1 MEGEIS
7 ADEASQVEARK
18 SSNLAFAFFCMSKDR
33 ARDMEVFYS
42 YCRILDDI
50 ADDANATSEQKIA
63 SLNFWKGEIEKIY
76 SGRTSELS
84 KMSSQIRDTVM
95 RRDIPKQYMLDI
107 IDGVMRDTDPAPFE
121 TYADIKKYCYGVASA
136 VGLVSIYIFGFKSEK
151 TKLFAES
158 LGYALQFTNILRD
171 AVYDFKQMGRCYIPR
186 VELER
191 FGAKPE
197 DFGADSLSRNCRDLL
212 RMLYFRA
219 KHFFNRSRRLLQP
232 EDARALTPAFIM
244 WDIYEH
250 ILEEIA
256 RRDFMVSEDVV
267 KVSKPK
273 KIALA
278 FSAIRRAKK
287 YAKSAPKNFG
297 RAAVLGAGL
306 SGIAAA
312 VNLSLKGY
320 EVDLFEAKS
329 RVGGRAGAMDL
340 KSEGL
345 HLDNGSHVVMN
356 CYDSFL
362 NLLKILGTA
371 DTSFYPPAEKIV
383 FVKPGG
389 ESFSYDFCASGGGF
403 PSLLGNIFKFPKI
416 EGFSVGKNLSMLF
429 KIKMG
434 MAEAFE
440 GETVNEYLARQGVGD
455 VSKRLLWEPF
465 CVSVQNTDCEE
476 ASAMMFVESIKKSL
490 LRGAGMSS
498 LLINK
503 IPFADTFW
511 PRAKY
516 YLEACGGSVN
526 LASAVTKINVEGAR
540 VASFEAGGKVF
551 DSYDYVVFAL
561 PRKML
566 SSLLESES
574 GLKKAADSIADSPI
588 LNVYFTT
595 KKRLFE
601 EPFAALAES
610 PLHWIFDRTESSKIG
625 GGRRL
630 YSIVVSAFSGD
641 FNPQNLREKVLGELK
656 KYFGDFE
663 IETFVPSLFKDATM
677 LSTCKGESA
686 RPASFGHFENAAV
699 VGDWVDTGL
708 PCTMES
714 AARSAELRQL

>member
-1 MEGEIS
+1 MDGEIS
-7 ADEASQVEARK
+7 ADEASQVQARK

-50 ADDANATSEQKIA
+50 ADDTAATPEQKIEA
-63 SLNFWKGEIEKIY
+63 LNFWKSEIEKIY
-76 SGRTSELS
+76 SGRTSKLS
-84 KMSSQIRDTVM
+84 KMSCQIRDTVM
-95 RRDIPKQYMLDI
+95 RRDVPKQYMLDI

-136 VGLVSIYIFGFKSEK
+136 VGLVSIYIFGFKSER

-171 AVYDFKQMGRCYIPR
+171 VVYDYKQMGRCYIPQ

-191 FGAKPE
+191 FGVKPE
-197 DFGADSLSRNCRDLL
+197 DFGADTLSKNCKDLL
-212 RMLYFRA
+212 KMLYFRA

-232 EDARALTPAFIM
+232 EDAQALTPAFIM

-256 RRDFMVSEDVV
+256 RRDFNISENIV

-287 YAKSAPKNFG
+287 YTKSAAKNFG

-312 VNLSLKGY
+312 VNLAKKGY

-329 RVGGRAGAMDL
+329 RVGGRVGAMDL

-345 HLDNGSHVVMN
+345 HLDNGSHAVMN
-356 CYDSFL
+356 CYESYL
-362 NLLKILGTA
+362 NLLKTLGTF
-371 DTSFYPPAEKIV
+371 DSSFYPPADKIV

-389 ESFSYDFCASGGGF
+389 ESFSYDFCASGGGVS
-403 PSLLGNIFKFPKI
+403 SLLGNIFKFPKI
-416 EGFSVGKNLSMLF
+416 EGFSVGKNLAMLF
-429 KIKMG
+429 KIKMS

-440 GETVNEYLARQGVGD
+440 GETVSEYLARQSVGD
-455 VSKRLLWEPF
+455 VAKRLLWEPF
-465 CVSVQNTDCEE
+465 CVSVQNTDCDE
-476 ASAMMFVESIKKSL
+476 ASAKMFVESIKKSL
-490 LRGAGMSS
+490 LRGVGMSA

-503 IPFADTFW
+503 VPFADTFW

-526 LASAVTKINVEGAR
+526 LASAVSKINVEGSR
-540 VASFEAGGKVF
+540 IVSFEAGGRLF
-551 DSYDYVVFAL
+551 DSYDYVVLAL

-566 SSLLESES
+566 ASLLDGESS
-574 GLKKAADSIADSPI
+574 LKKAAEGIEDSPI
-588 LNVYFTT
+588 LNIYFTT
-595 KKRLFE
+595 EKKLFDS
-601 EPFAALAES
+601 PFVALAES
-610 PLHWIFDRTESSKIG
+610 PLHWVFDRTESSKIG
-625 GGRRL
+625 GGKRL

-641 FNPQNLREKVLGELK
+641 FNPQNLREKVLEELK
-656 KYFGDFE
+656 KYFGEFE
-663 IETFVPSLFKDATM
+663 IESFVPSLFKDATI
-677 LSTCKGESA
+677 LSTCKAEA
-686 RPASFGHFENAAV
+686 LRPQPLGHFENAAI
-699 VGDWVDTGL
+699 VGDWVNTGL

-714 AARSAELRQL
+714 AAKSAELREL

>member
-1 MEGEIS
+1 MDGEIS
-7 ADEASQVEARK
+7 VDEASQVAARK
-18 SSNLAFAFFCMSKDR
+18 NSNLAFAFFCMSKDR

-50 ADDANATSEQKIA
+50 ADDTSTTSEQKIEA
-63 SLNFWKGEIEKIY
+63 LNFWKSEIEKIY

-84 KMSSQIRDTVM
+84 KMACEIRDTVM

-171 AVYDFKQMGRCYIPR
+171 VVYDFKQMRRCYIPQE
-186 VELER
+186 ELER
-191 FGAKPE
+191 FGVKPD
-197 DFGADSLSRNCRDLL
+197 DFGADELSGNCKDLL
-212 RMLYFRA
+212 RMLHFRA

-232 EDARALTPAFIM
+232 EDAQALAPAFIM
-244 WDIYEH
+244 WAIYEH
-250 ILEEIA
+250 ILDEIA
-256 RRDFMVSEDVV
+256 RRNFDITENVI

-273 KIALA
+273 KVALA
-278 FSAIRRAKK
+278 FASIRRAKK
-287 YAKSAPKNFG
+287 YAKGAAKNFG
-297 RAAVLGAGL
+297 RAAVLGGGL
-306 SGIAAA
+306 AGIASA

-345 HLDNGSHVVMN
+345 HLDNGSHAVMN
-356 CYDSFL
+356 CYESYL

-371 DTSFYPPAEKIV
+371 DTSFYPPADKIV
-383 FVKPGG
+383 FVKRGG
-389 ESFSYDFCASGGGF
+389 EKFSYDFSAGGGF
-403 PSLLGNIFKFPKI
+403 ASLLGNIFKFPKL
-416 EGFSVGKNLSMLF
+416 EGFKAGRNLSMLF

-440 GETVNEYLARQGVGD
+440 GETVGEYLERHGVGGLA
-455 VSKRLLWEPF
+455 KRLLWEPF

-476 ASAMMFVESIKKSL
+476 ACAKIFVESIKKSL
-490 LRGAGMSS
+490 LRGVGMSA

-516 YLEACGGSVN
+516 YIEACGGSVN
-526 LASAVTKINVEGAR
+526 LASAVSKINVEESR
-540 VASFEAGGKVF
+540 IVSFEAGGKLF
-551 DSYDYVVFAL
+551 DSYDYVVLAL

-566 SSLLESES
+566 ASLLEGES
-574 GLKKAADSIADSPI
+574 KLKKAAETIADSPI
-588 LNVYFTT
+588 LNIYFTT
-595 KKRLFE
+595 KKKLFD

-610 PLHWIFDRTESSKIG
+610 PLHWVFDRTASSKIG
-625 GGRRL
+625 GGARL
-630 YSIVVSAFSGD
+630 YSIVISAFSGD
-641 FNPQNLREKVLGELK
+641 FNPQNLREKVLRELK
-656 KYFGDFE
+656 EYFGEFE

-677 LSTCKGESA
+677 LSTCKGEGA
-686 RPASFGHFENAAV
+686 RPASFGHFENAAI

-714 AARSAELRQL
+714 AAKSAELTQL